1 MKIACIE
8 THATLCIYSDNEPQ
22 LAQLVRSL
30 TKLEPTRVV
39 ENERKAF
46 AGFSIPKY
54 GWFFSSKGKVS
65 SLEVS
70 DHIRWI
76 LEQIPDPRALAM
88 LQQRGCRLD
97 LLCYWV
103 SSGNG
108 GGPVLD
114 KDLIMLLAQ
123 HSVDVGF
130 DVYFEEAPPGSAP
143 H

>member
-1 MKIACIE
+1 MKVACIE
-8 THATLCIYSDNEPQ
+8 THATLCIYSDVEPQ

-30 TKLEPTRVV
+30 TKLEATRVV
-39 ENERKAF
+39 ENEQKAF
-46 AGFSIPKY
+46 AGFSVPKY
-54 GWFFSSKGKVS
+54 GWFFGSKGKIS

-76 LEQIPDPRALAM
+76 LKQIPDSKALAT
-88 LQQRGCRLD
+88 LQQRGCKTR

-103 SSGNG
+103 SNGEG

-114 KDLIMLLAQ
+114 KDLLMLVAQ
-123 HSVDVGF
+123 HSVDVEF
-130 DVYFEEAPPGSAP
+130 DVYFEDGPPESAP